1 IGFFRSL
8 GLGKEKRKK
17 TSGKIWKL
25 CFKNLRLTS
34 HSFVIV
40 TEQSWCKM
48 SFFWKNGHFS
58 SFLSIQYQ
66 IDFCNFGVNLIER
79 EKITQLIL

>member
-1 IGFFRSL
+1 QNGAIIYHFSSL
-8 GLGKEKRKK
+8 CHRFLSELGSWKRKKKK

-40 TEQSWCKM
+40 TEQSWCK
-48 SFFWKNGHFS
+48 
-58 SFLSIQYQ
+58 
-66 IDFCNFGVNLIER
+66 
-79 EKITQLIL
+79 